1 MDGRIPDIAR
11 CSLDDFK
18 SVRLQDRVDTKFVVP
33 ARLVPGLLEAVSGK
47 YAALEIA
54 GEIRHRYESLYFDT
68 PAFDFYAAHARGRKP
83 RSKVR
88 MRHYCANDLFWLE
101 HKRKKELRTK
111 KKRIEIGAIA
121 PELSPECLAFL
132 SRFDLPCAPSELR
145 PVLWTRFD
153 RVTLRDLPGTE
164 RATVDFGLAV
174 ERWLPPE
181 EEGTG
186 RRVDFSPVAIVELK
200 QSRVRRDS
208 PLFAELRSR
217 GLAPRSWSKYSVGCS
232 LLVPGLKAN
241 AFKPQRLLLERLSGN
256 EVHP

>member
-1 MDGRIPDIAR
+1 MDALDRIFAR
-11 CSLDDFK
+11 CPLDDFK

-33 ARLVPGLLEAVSGK
+33 ARLVPGLLESVSGE

-54 GEIRHRYESLYFDT
+54 GKTVHRYESLYFDT
-68 PAFDFYAAHARGRKP
+68 PDFDFYNDHARGRKP

-111 KKRIEIGAIA
+111 KKRIEIESIS

-132 SRFDLPCAPSELR
+132 SRFDLPCAPGELR
-145 PVLWTRFD
+145 PALWTRFD
-153 RVTLRDLPGTE
+153 RVTLRDLAGTE
-164 RATVDFGLAV
+164 RATVDFGLSV
-174 ERWLPPE
+174 ERWLAPDADP
-181 EEGTG
+181 GAV
-186 RRVDFSPVAIVELK
+186 RRIDFSPVAIVELK

-208 PLFAELRSR
+208 PPFSELRAR

-241 AFKPQRLLLERLSGN
+241 AFKPQRLLLEKLST
-256 EVHP
+256 